1 MRSSSN
7 NNVASNLNVIREKI
21 RVACRENDRP
31 ESSVR
36 LVAVS
41 KTKPNELIME
51 AYQNGH
57 YHFGENYVQELVRKA
72 AELPQDIHWHFIG
85 PLQSNKANLLVRSVV
100 PVSASLTVET
110 VSTLKL
116 ANKLDKAMESLE
128 YSHDNKLDIFIQV
141 NTSGEDTKSGVEPE
155 KVVTLCQDIAKSCPH
170 LRIKGLMTIGAPGDL
185 GCFDTLA
192 SCRQQVMDALEL
204 STLELSMGMSDDYE
218 QAIARGATN
227 VRVGS
232 SIFGA
237 RDYSKA

>member
-1 MRSSSN
+1 MS
-7 NNVASNLNVIREKI
+7 NNVASNLDRVREKI
-21 RVACRENDRP
+21 RVACNENERP

-41 KTKPNELIME
+41 KTKPNELILQ
-51 AYQNGH
+51 AYCHGQ

-72 AELPQDIHWHFIG
+72 AELPENIHWHFIG
-85 PLQSNKANLLVRSVV
+85 PLQSNKANLLVTSVV
-100 PVSASLTVET
+100 PISASLTVET

-116 ANKLDKAMESLE
+116 AKKLDKAMESLE
-128 YSHDNKLDIFIQV
+128 YSHDKLDIFIQV

-155 KVVTLCQDIAKSCPH
+155 SVVTLCQDIVKSCPH

-185 GCFDTLA
+185 ECFDTLV
-192 SCRQQVMDALEL
+192 SCKQQVMDALEV